1 MKLWQ
6 FDLADRTQ
14 FSKNM
19 EAELGAP
26 VGGVATAKLHEDDRE
41 IVTYS
46 QLDAGATLTSE
57 APGGIELLV
66 VEGSAIRDG
75 EVLARHDWLRLPE
88 GHRLSVTAGDDG
100 AKIWMKTGHLRFAGA
115 PRV

>member
-14 FSKNM
+14 LSKNM
-19 EAELGAP
+19 EAGLGVP
-26 VGGVATAKLHEDDRE
+26 VGGVATTKLHEDDRE

-66 VEGSAIRDG
+66 IEGSVTRDG
-75 EVLARHDWLRLPE
+75 EMLARHDWLRLPE
-88 GHRLSVTAGDDG
+88 GHRLSVAAGDGG